1 MSIFRINNNV
11 IALNAARNLSTTGST
26 LARTLERLSSGL
38 RINRAADDAAGL
50 AISEKLRSQI
60 RGLNRASAN
69 ALDGISML
77 QTAEGAMNE
86 VHNILQRVRELSV
99 QAANGI
105 YTSNDRNSIQLEI
118 SQLLSEIDRIAATT
132 EFNTKK
138 LLDGTLGALTSTD
151 DPLKLQAL
159 IVGNVGKGG
168 NYILEM
174 VPTTT
179 GTLQVQKTDVFTTVQ
194 ATDAVGSVNYLTTYL
209 PHASIATAGVDGI
222 GNTFLTEIVVPNDT
236 NGSLAL
242 GNGDTTFTINSLGA
256 AAGGSSVATLLNAKE
271 LTVGVDTLTI
281 TYDTS
286 LSATV
291 TVLSVATETLTQLA
305 AAISTATGATTV
317 TINADGSLSFAG
329 ITVND
334 ITFNDVD
341 SSGSQFYITIDSTGT
356 YTNSIFSGAGYSIT
370 NNAGSYSQSLGDAGA
385 ITGGV
390 PVSIGDATVGA
401 FNLRLATN
409 TLSSA
414 VGQSDTITV
423 YEKSGVNELQRFGV
437 ISQLTPPANDGTYL
451 ISAAS
456 ARTYAVFSFDNDAY
470 NSLVAAGMD
479 QTDAIAQA
487 RGTAAIGGTQSIAA
501 AFDGTGTVLEGVRI
515 AFDAILQAGE
525 TATFN
530 VSTNQVLTAD
540 QQTTLGSI
548 GRFTDNG
555 VFNGR
560 NFVEMRVYLRGQEQY
575 ATINISKND
584 TLEDLAGKVSL
595 ALANPLTLSDLNAE
609 GAVNPLQFPD
619 LVHVNTIGAARGTIS
634 ITTPVPGAEI
644 VFAGDEA
651 LLRALS
657 LIEVQDASAPVYS
670 INAVNAETGAR
681 VASVRT
687 DSNEINGLLA
697 GVRLYFDN
705 TIGMT
710 LDPQPPAGAS
720 NPIATFEF
728 ELPIERPVISLS
740 GQVSTM
746 FVHVAPRP
754 LQLQIGANQGQTLT
768 TFIEDLSSKALG
780 IEGLL
785 VVSEDLAQEAI
796 SKVDVAIGRVS
807 DARGRLGAIQN
818 RLESTIRNLDVAA
831 ENLTASESRIRDAD
845 IARET
850 MAATRLQILLQ
861 AGTAALAQ
869 ANQIPQAV
877 LQLLR

>member
-1 MSIFRINNNV
+1 
-11 IALNAARNLSTTGST
+11 
-26 LARTLERLSSGL
+26 
-38 RINRAADDAAGL
+38 
-50 AISEKLRSQI
+50 
-60 RGLNRASAN
+60 
-69 ALDGISML
+69 
-77 QTAEGAMNE
+77 
-86 VHNILQRVRELSV
+86 
-99 QAANGI
+99 
-105 YTSNDRNSIQLEI
+105 
-118 SQLLSEIDRIAATT
+118 
-132 EFNTKK
+132 
-138 LLDGTLGALTSTD
+138 
-151 DPLKLQAL
+151 
-159 IVGNVGKGG
+159 
-168 NYILEM
+168 
-174 VPTTT
+174 
-179 GTLQVQKTDVFTTVQ
+179 
-194 ATDAVGSVNYLTTYL
+194 
-209 PHASIATAGVDGI
+209 
-222 GNTFLTEIVVPNDT
+222 
-236 NGSLAL
+236 
-242 GNGDTTFTINSLGA
+242 
-256 AAGGSSVATLLNAKE
+256 
-271 LTVGVDTLTI
+271 
-281 TYDTS
+281 
-286 LSATV
+286 
-291 TVLSVATETLTQLA
+291 
-305 AAISTATGATTV
+305 
-317 TINADGSLSFAG
+317 
-329 ITVND
+329 
-334 ITFNDVD
+334 
-341 SSGSQFYITIDSTGT
+341 
-356 YTNSIFSGAGYSIT
+356 
-370 NNAGSYSQSLGDAGA
+370 
-385 ITGGV
+385 
-390 PVSIGDATVGA
+390 
-401 FNLRLATN
+401 
-409 TLSSA
+409 
-414 VGQSDTITV
+414 
-423 YEKSGVNELQRFGV
+423 
-437 ISQLTPPANDGTYL
+437 
-451 ISAAS
+451 
-456 ARTYAVFSFDNDAY
+456 
-470 NSLVAAGMD
+470 MD